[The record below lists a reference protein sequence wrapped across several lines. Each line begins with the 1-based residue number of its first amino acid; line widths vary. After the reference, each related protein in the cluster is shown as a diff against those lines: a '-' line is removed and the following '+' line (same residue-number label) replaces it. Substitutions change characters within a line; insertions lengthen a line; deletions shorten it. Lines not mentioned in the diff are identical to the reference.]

1 MKTWKEFLN
10 EKSDGKKSYQELTR
24 DYYLYMQQE
33 EVPSLPDYGF
43 LLSFYN
49 YVKGGGNLEVQ
60 NEPIQPLEGFLLQE
74 NGDYLL
80 QENGDRFYL

>member
-1 MKTWKEFLN
+1 MKSWKEFLN
-10 EKSDGKKSYQELTR
+10 EKSDGKKPYSELTK

-49 YVKGGGNLEVQ
+49 YVKGGGSLE
-60 NEPIQPLEGFLLQE
+60 EETISEFGGFILQE
-74 NGDYLL
+74 NGDFLL
-80 QENGDRFYL
+80 QEDGSKIYL